1 MASRFAAAMTGALV
15 ALAIAVP
22 SYAQGKGGGKK
33 PGKGPTRPPSTSAL
47 STPAGTGTTLDPG
60 IDTAAAL
67 ATTTPFAWLDDASVM
82 APGSVWLGASMVRW
96 QGSGLSETIVPVID
110 VAMGLTPKVQVGA
123 SVPRVAGGLGTTFF
137 SAKIAVLDDE
147 ARALK
152 VAVGPT
158 LEILAGATTAGQGR
172 AQWGLPV
179 SAQFDRGS
187 SRIYGSSGY
196 FSPGIWYAGAGIGRP
211 VGDRLGISMSFSHA
225 WATAP
230 ASPGVPGVAAPRR
243 NEISGGAS
251 YDLKPNVAVFGSIG
265 RSLGLAAEDG
275 AGTTLGF
282 GFSLSAAP
290 AIFTK

>member
-47 STPAGTGTTLDPG
+47 STPAGTSTTLDPG

-179 SAQFDRGS
+179 SVQFDRGS

-230 ASPGVPGVAAPRR
+230 ASPGVRGVAAPRR